1 MEQKK
6 QEHGH
11 KDHKTFPASV
21 EPENSLAARMPE
33 LAAQWDV
40 EKNAPLTPEQ
50 VTYGSRKKVWWRCE
64 RGHSWQAMVK
74 RRSQRTGCPVCA
86 NRMIIVGLNDWP
98 SRFPAVAAQWD
109 AGKNGCTPEQVRADD
124 RKRYWWLCGKEHSWQ
139 ATIRSRIDTTH
150 PSGCPYCAG
159 KRVLPGFNDLQTLRP
174 ELAAQWDAEKNVP
187 LRPCDVTPGSNK
199 SVFWRCWLGHSY
211 QSRIGDRTVSG
222 HGCPYCTGRKVL
234 PGFNDLAT
242 LYPMVAAQWHPSL
255 NGELKP
261 TDVTRGSRRKVWW
274 QCAWEHEWQACI
286 FSRTQ
291 TPATGCPYCAKPRKI
306 AKDLAFDY
314 DRITK
319 NRDRIEERAKAAQQT
334 RKGALYL

>member
-64 RGHSWQAMVK
+64 RGHNWQAMVK

-86 NRMIIVGLNDWP
+86 NRKIIVGMNDWP

-109 AGKNGCTPEQVRADD
+109 ADKNGCTPEQVRADD

-199 SVFWRCWLGHSY
+199 SVFWRCRLGHSY
-211 QSRIGDRTVSG
+211 QSRIGDRTVNG

-242 LYPMVAAQWHPSL
+242 LYPVVAAQWHPSL

-274 QCAWEHEWQACI
+274 QCAWGHEWQACI

>member
-11 KDHKTFPASV
+11 KNHKTFPASV

-64 RGHSWQAMVK
+64 RGHSWLAMVK

-109 AGKNGCTPEQVRADD
+109 A
-124 RKRYWWLCGKEHSWQ
+124 
-139 ATIRSRIDTTH
+139 
-150 PSGCPYCAG
+150 
-159 KRVLPGFNDLQTLRP
+159 
-174 ELAAQWDAEKNVP
+174 EKNAP

-199 SVFWRCWLGHSY
+199 SVFWRCRLGHSY

-242 LYPMVAAQWHPSL
+242 LYPVVAAQWHPSL

-274 QCAWEHEWQACI
+274 QCAWGHEWQACI

-291 TPATGCPYCAKPRKI
+291 TPATGCPYCAKPHKI